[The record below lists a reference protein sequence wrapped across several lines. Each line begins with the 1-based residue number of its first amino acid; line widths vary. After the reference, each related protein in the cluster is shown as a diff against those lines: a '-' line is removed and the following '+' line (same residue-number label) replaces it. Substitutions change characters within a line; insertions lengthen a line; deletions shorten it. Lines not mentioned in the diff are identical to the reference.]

1 MPVLYSVTLFC
12 TSGSEFIIINVI
24 SYVSLYLTL
33 KVRISGWVHNK
44 VVSSD
49 LYSYSDDANIMRK

>member
-1 MPVLYSVTLFC
+1 MPDVYSVTLFC

-24 SYVSLYLTL
+24 SYVSLCLTL
-33 KVRISGWVHNK
+33 KVRISGWIHNK